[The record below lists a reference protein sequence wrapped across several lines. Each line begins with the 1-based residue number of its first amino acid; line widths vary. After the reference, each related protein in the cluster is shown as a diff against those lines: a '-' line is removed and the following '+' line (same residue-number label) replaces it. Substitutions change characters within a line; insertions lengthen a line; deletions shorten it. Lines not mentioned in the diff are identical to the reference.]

1 MVNLLVSPIPLRY
14 TITLMVTSEQVT
26 HEPKSLLRGILYS
39 RQEKNPQ
46 YSLRAFAR
54 DLGVSHAYLSMVFN
68 GQLKLSAKNALK
80 FSQVLDLN
88 EEVSKALLKGT
99 LEEPSEKRGKGQQ
112 ESKIKRA
119 PFFFLEIDQ
128 FKLFSE
134 WHHFAILDLTT
145 LKGFQPNTA
154 WIAKRLGISKNEVST
169 AVKRLERLRLL
180 RRNGKRWEKTH
191 EHLAIPTSKSHQA
204 MRQLHSNLINLA
216 LETLALDKKRDYER
230 RDISGAMFAIN
241 SKRLPQAKK
250 KIEKFRRQLLQYLSK
265 GECDEL
271 YQLNVQLF
279 SLTRGKK

>member
-1 MVNLLVSPIPLRY
+1 
-14 TITLMVTSEQVT
+14 MVTLEQVS
-26 HEPKSLLRGILYS
+26 HEPRSLLRGVLYS

-54 DLGVSHAYLSMVFN
+54 DLGVSHAYLSMVLS
-68 GQLKLSAKNALK
+68 GQLKLSAKNALR

-99 LEEPSEKRGKGQQ
+99 LAEASEKREEVQQ
-112 ESKIKRA
+112 ETKLKRE

-145 LKGFQPNTA
+145 LRGFQPNTN
-154 WIAKRLGISKNEVST
+154 WIAKRLGLSKNEVST

-180 RRNGKRWEKTH
+180 RRNGKKWEKTY

-204 MRQLHSNLINLA
+204 MRQLHSSLINLA
-216 LETLALDKKRDYER
+216 LETLALDKKSDYEK

>member
-1 MVNLLVSPIPLRY
+1 MLSLAHVGI
-14 TITLMVTSEQVT
+14 
-26 HEPKSLLRGILYS
+26 EPNGLLRGILHS
-39 RQEKNPQ
+39 RQEKNSQ

-54 DLGVSHAYLSMVFN
+54 DLGVSHSYLSLVLS
-68 GQLKLSAKNALK
+68 GQLRLSAKNALR

-88 EEVSKALLKGT
+88 EEVSQALLKST
-99 LEEPSEKRGKGQQ
+99 LEESSTKTEVSQQ
-112 ESKIKRA
+112 KTAVRKEH
-119 PFFFLEIDQ
+119 FFFLEIDQ

-145 LKGFQPNTA
+145 IKGFQPNTA
-154 WIAKRLGISKNEVST
+154 WIARRLGISKNEVST

-180 RRNGKRWEKTH
+180 RRNGKKWEKTH

-204 MRQLHSNLINLA
+204 MRQLHSSLIKK
-216 LETLALDKKRDYER
+216 ALDALSSDKKIDYQA
-230 RDISGAMFAIN
+230 RDISGAMFAVN

-250 KIEKFRRQLLQYLSK
+250 KIEKFRRQILSYLSK

-279 SLTRGKK
+279 GLTKSYVSRKRLRVKNEK

>member
-1 MVNLLVSPIPLRY
+1 MVEL
-14 TITLMVTSEQVT
+14 EQVS
-26 HEPKSLLRGILYS
+26 HEPRSLLRGVLYS
-39 RQEKNPQ
+39 RQERNSQ

-54 DLGVSHAYLSMVFN
+54 DLGVSHAYLSRVLS
-68 GQLKLSAKNALK
+68 GKLKLSAKKAFK
-80 FSQVLDLN
+80 FSQVLDLD
-88 EEVSKALLKGT
+88 EEVSKAFLKST
-99 LEEPSEKRGKGQQ
+99 LAEPSKKNEEQKLEPRR
-112 ESKIKRA
+112 E

-145 LKGFQPNTA
+145 VKGFQPNTA
-154 WIAKRLGISKNEVST
+154 WIAKRLGISKNEVSI
-169 AVKRLERLRLL
+169 AVKRLMRLGLL
-180 RRNGKRWEKTH
+180 RRNGKKWEKTH
-191 EHLAIPTSKSHQA
+191 EHLAIPTTKSHQA
-204 MRQLHSNLINLA
+204 MRQLHSSLINLA
-216 LETLALDKKRDYER
+216 LETLALDKKSDYEK

-250 KIEKFRRQLLQYLSK
+250 KIEKSRRQLLQFLSK